1 MIPLRVL
8 HLATS
13 PAAAADGDVLTTM
26 SWLQAQ
32 GHQTALAAG
41 GASNDGSD
49 LPGVNLMRYRGRA
62 LAWWLGGKRGL
73 LAQVTA
79 FNPDVVHLHGIDAL
93 PAARA
98 VGRACSIPVVASID
112 RALPPAR
119 ARGLRDPS
127 VAWTLV
133 PTEAHRGHYVARVR
147 LDRDRVPLVPFA
159 VDTTKVVTRTPGL
172 EPEIGM
178 LAGGDGGDDG
188 AEVLL
193 DAAARL
199 RAGNLP
205 LRVLLALR
213 PEDHDGH
220 ERLTQAIASR
230 GAQAWAEIVEV
241 LRASDLLAR
250 CDVIAAPASDDRGCG
265 LLIAALAAGRPL
277 VAAATI
283 GANELIQDGR
293 TGLLVAPGDIEAWAT
308 ALGRVVRDPPF
319 AATLS
324 AAAREDAR
332 FRFDIGVVGPA
343 LVELYR
349 AAISAE
355 ANPSTKAE
363 NTRAYQR
370 RVSR

>member
-13 PAAAADGDVLTTM
+13 TAAAADGDVLTAM
-26 SWLQAQ
+26 AWLQGQ
-32 GHQTALAAG
+32 GHQVALAAG
-41 GASNDGSD
+41 GDSGD
-49 LPGVNLMRYRGRA
+49 LPGVTLLRYRGRA

-73 LAQVTA
+73 LAQVEG
-79 FNPDVVHLHGIDAL
+79 FNPDVVHLHGVDAL

-98 VGRACSIPVVASID
+98 VARARGVPVVASID

-159 VDTTKVVTRTPGL
+159 IDTAKAIPRSPGL

-178 LAGGDGGDDG
+178 LAGGEAEG
-188 AEVLL
+188 AELLL
-193 DAAARL
+193 DAVARL

-205 LRVLLALR
+205 LRALLAL
-213 PEDHDGH
+213 PPGDDAGH
-220 ERLTQAIASR
+220 ERLTQAIAAR
-230 GAQAWAEIVEV
+230 NARAWAEVATIA
-241 LRASDLLAR
+241 RAGDLLAR
-250 CDVIAAPASDDRGCG
+250 CDVVACPATEDRGCG
-265 LLIAALAAGRPL
+265 LLIASLAAGRPL
-277 VAAATI
+277 VAAATV
-283 GANELIQDGR
+283 GANELVQDGR
-293 TGLLVAPGDIEAWAT
+293 TGLLVPPGDAEALSA
-308 ALGRVVRDPPF
+308 ALGRLLRDRTF
-319 AATLS
+319 AAALS

-355 ANPSTKAE
+355 ANPSAQAE

-370 RVSR
+370 RISR

>member
-13 PAAAADGDVLTTM
+13 TASAADGDVLTTM
-26 SWLQAQ
+26 AWLQTQ

-41 GASNDGSD
+41 GTSDDNSD
-49 LPGVNLMRYRGRA
+49 LPGVTVMRYRGRA

-98 VGRACSIPVVASID
+98 VARACSIPVVASID

-119 ARGLRDPS
+119 ARGLRDPA

-133 PTEAHRGHYVARVR
+133 PTEAHRGHYVARIR
-147 LDRDRVPLVPFA
+147 LERDRVAVVPFA
-159 VDTTKVVTRTPGL
+159 VDTARVFARTPGL
-172 EPEIGM
+172 EPEIGI
-178 LAGGDGGDDG
+178 LAGGADDG
-188 AEVLL
+188 AELVL

-199 RAGNLP
+199 RAGNVA
-205 LRVLLALR
+205 LRVLLALS
-213 PEDHDGH
+213 PTDHDGH
-220 ERLTQAIASR
+220 ERLTQAIAAR
-230 GAQAWAEIVEV
+230 GAQAWAEIVEL

-250 CDVIAAPASDDRGCG
+250 CDVIAAPASDDRGCA
-265 LLIAALAAGRPL
+265 LVIAALAAGRPL

-283 GANELIQDGR
+283 GVNELIQDGR
-293 TGLLVAPGDIEAWAT
+293 TGLLVAPGDVDAWTA
-308 ALGRVVRDPPF
+308 ALGRMVHDQPF
-319 AATLS
+319 TTALS
-324 AAAREDAR
+324 AAGREDAR

-355 ANPSTKAE
+355 ANPSAKAE
-363 NTRAYQR
+363 STRAYQR

>member
-1 MIPLRVL
+1 VIPLRIL

-26 SWLQAQ
+26 TWLKAQ
-32 GHQTALAAG
+32 GHQAALAAG

-49 LPGVNLMRYRGRA
+49 LPGVELMRYRGRA

-79 FNPDVVHLHGIDAL
+79 FNPDVVHLHGIAAL

-98 VGRACSIPVVASID
+98 VARACGVPVVASLD
-112 RALPPAR
+112 QALPPAR
-119 ARGLRDPS
+119 ARGLRDPV

-147 LDRDRVPLVPFA
+147 LERDRVPLVPFA
-159 VDTTKVVTRTPGL
+159 IDPLRVVARTPGL

-178 LAGGDGGDDG
+178 LAGGDGDG
-188 AEVLL
+188 AELLL
-193 DAAARL
+193 DAVARL

-205 LRVLLALR
+205 VRVLLGLS
-213 PEDHDGH
+213 PDDHEGH
-220 ERLTQAIASR
+220 ERVGEAIATR
-230 GAQAWAEIVEV
+230 GAQAWAELVELV
-241 LRASDLLAR
+241 RPSDLLAR
-250 CDVIAAPASDDRGCG
+250 CDVVATPAGEDRGCAF
-265 LLIAALAAGRPL
+265 LIAALAAGRPV
-277 VAAATI
+277 VAAATT
-283 GANELIQDGR
+283 GVNELVQDGR
-293 TGLLVAPGDIEAWAT
+293 TGLLVAPGDTEAWAA
-308 ALGRVVRDPPF
+308 ALGRVVRDQPF
-319 AATLS
+319 AAALA

-349 AAISAE
+349 SAISAE
-355 ANPSTKAE
+355 ANPSAKAE
-363 NTRAYQR
+363 STRAYQR